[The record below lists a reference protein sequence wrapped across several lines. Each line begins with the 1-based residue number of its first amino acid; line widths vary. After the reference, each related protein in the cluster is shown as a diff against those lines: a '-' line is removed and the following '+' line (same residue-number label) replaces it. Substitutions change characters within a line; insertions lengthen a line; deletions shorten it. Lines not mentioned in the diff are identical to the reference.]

1 MAHFWAVRFSNGLTR
16 VVGFKLENENIF
28 DCMLWSDNG
37 TANGDTYVVGDWLAN
52 AVDNSRDFSKNSTKA
67 LG

>member
-37 TANGDTYVVGDWLAN
+37 TANGDTYVVGD
-52 AVDNSRDFSKNSTKA
+52 
-67 LG
+67 